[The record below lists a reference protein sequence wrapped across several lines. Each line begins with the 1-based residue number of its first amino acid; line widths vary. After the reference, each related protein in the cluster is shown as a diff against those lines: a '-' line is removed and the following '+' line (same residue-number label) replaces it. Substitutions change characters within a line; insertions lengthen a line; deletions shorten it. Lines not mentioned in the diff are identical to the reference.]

1 MAAAAEAVATK
12 ESSSASTRGAP
23 GYTSWTP
30 GMHDGVILAT
40 AAAARTRAGGGSD
53 LDMQAMAFACMHA
66 VEFSKTAAP
75 LSGVSPS
82 RGRAAR
88 AALTGRSRSGPAS
101 IALAHVPA

>member
-1 MAAAAEAVATK
+1 MATATEVAATERVRQHPHEGRPVHKRA
-12 ESSSASTRGAP
+12 
-23 GYTSWTP
+23 P

-40 AAAARTRAGGGSD
+40 AAAARTRADGGSD

>member
-1 MAAAAEAVATK
+1 MATAAEAVATK

-30 GMHDGVILAT
+30 GMRDGVILAT

-53 LDMQAMAFACMHA
+53 LDMQAMAIACMHA

-75 LSGVSPS
+75 LSGEGFPLEGAPLGQPSPGA
-82 RGRAAR
+82 REAGR
-88 AALTGRSRSGPAS
+88 P
-101 IALAHVPA
+101 V